1 MAMETPHVIHRLI
14 VAASSLTFEL
24 IKLFAEAV
32 EELCTCL
39 GAVPTTPIS
48 GNFCPRFTSL
58 R

>member
-1 MAMETPHVIHRLI
+1 MAMETPHVIHRLV

-39 GAVPTTPIS
+39 GAVPTTPNS